1 MFISSEMLNELF
13 GQSHA
18 QWVEV
23 WLQKRTN
30 RKHDVEMGEMEIKA
44 D

>member
-1 MFISSEMLNELF
+1 MLNELF

-23 WLQKRTN
+23 WLQKRMKW
-30 RKHDVEMGEMEIKA
+30 KHNVKMGEMEIKA
-44 D
+44 Y